1 MSKKVSDQ
9 RKVYIDKVTGQK
21 RLLTDAA
28 FKYMLPDDSKR
39 LIKQDQKIVIP
50 DEFKNKSNQS
60 ENGKGDVDGQKPG
73 RKSKTVV
80 QDTSTEN
87 EA

>member
-9 RKVYIDKVTGQK
+9 RKVYIDKFTGQK

-28 FKYMLPDDSKR
+28 FKYMLPDDTKR

-50 DEFKNKSNQS
+50 NEFKDKSNQS
-60 ENGKGDVDGQKPG
+60 ENGQRVADGSKVG
-73 RKSKTVV
+73 RKSKSPI
-80 QDTSTEN
+80 QDSGTS